1 MMQYGLINF
10 VRSFNIWFGS
20 KLNRPQLRED
30 IFLAIT
36 NKFQKSFVALLDY
49 ELDILKDI
57 SDPVSKSTD
66 SDIKLSG

>member
-36 NKFQKSFVALLDY
+36 NKFQKSFVALLD
-49 ELDILKDI
+49 
-57 SDPVSKSTD
+57 
-66 SDIKLSG
+66 